1 MCDFEKMDS
10 NEQRLG
16 SPLLKTNKGPRLLNN
31 HLETKA
37 LLISMVLAAL
47 PALVLSSCGSQPNA
61 QAAVST
67 TTIGSS
73 TTNSAPTTTTST
85 VAPTTT
91 TAPPTET
98 VQAPGI
104 TGPLVLHGNGFGG
117 IHFGQAESLV
127 IPKLVKLLGSS
138 GATAPASATGNCTID
153 SYLKWPGITVYFYHQ
168 VFVGYST
175 GSFVGR
181 QRKILNVVSAK
192 GLRIGDTLR
201 SAERIYGSSL
211 STSFAQGGSWFATT
225 PTGRLAGYLTAEVNQ
240 QTPPPLI
247 ADITA
252 GSVGCPAASP

>member
-1 MCDFEKMDS
+1 MDS
-10 NEQRLG
+10 NKQRLG
-16 SPLLKTNKGPRLLNN
+16 SPLPRTNQVLRFLNN

-37 LLISMVLAAL
+37 FLIFMVLVGL

-61 QAAVST
+61 QAAIST
-67 TTIGSS
+67 TTTGNTTTGNT

-85 VAPTTT
+85 MAPTTT
-91 TAPPTET
+91 TPPTGII
-98 VQAPGI
+98 QATGI
-104 TGPLVLHGNGFGG
+104 TGPLVLHGNGFAG

-127 IPKLVKLLGSS
+127 IPKLVKVLGSPHTTTPS
-138 GATAPASATGNCTID
+138 SATGNCTID

-175 GSFVGR
+175 GSLVGR